1 MGKVLEVDHLTK
13 KYGKNAALDGLH
25 MEIEA
30 GSIYGLVGNN
40 GAGKT
45 TLMRVVMGLAKE
57 SAGDYLLFG
66 KKRENLSARERR
78 NVSAVIEMPTFYP
91 HMTGYQNL
99 KIHQMEIGDKVDRQK
114 ILEILEKVDMLEAAN
129 KKVRTYSLGMKQR
142 LGIARA
148 LLSDSEFIILD
159 EPTNGLDP
167 AAIIGLRKLILDL
180 NKNQGKTFLISS
192 HHIVELTQVIDKL
205 GIIKKGK
212 MVQEISYDELKKS
225 GENIEE
231 YIMQLA

>member
-25 MEIEA
+25 MEIET

-57 SAGDYLLFG
+57 SAGDCLLFG
-66 KKRENLSARERR
+66 KKRENLSAKERR

-114 ILEILEKVDMLEAAN
+114 IMEILEKVDMQETAH

-167 AAIIGLRKLILDL
+167 AAIIGL
-180 NKNQGKTFLISS
+180 
-192 HHIVELTQVIDKL
+192 
-205 GIIKKGK
+205 
-212 MVQEISYDELKKS
+212 DELKKS